1 MKQYK
6 KYLIRPTDQFDVNN
20 FPAVAD
26 EVRSI
31 NEKINRH
38 HSSLKI
44 EILISFL
51 KDHSLEEDW
60 ISANPG
66 LTEFIT
72 AGALST
78 GDIEALFDSSKNNPA
93 FREEFEKYLLKE
105 FIEHKTNEPRGLRA
119 LTKPLY

>member
-1 MKQYK
+1 MKQYN
-6 KYLIRPTDQFDVNN
+6 KYLIRPTDQFDVYN

-31 NEKINRH
+31 NEKINNY
-38 HSSLKI
+38 SPSLKV

-51 KDHSLEEDW
+51 KDHSLDEDW

-72 AGALST
+72 SGTLLT
-78 GDIEALFDSSKNNPA
+78 GGIEALFDSSKNNPA
-93 FREEFEKYLLKE
+93 FSEEFEKYLIKE
-105 FIEHKTNEPRGLRA
+105 FITFRPAEIAE
-119 LTKPLY
+119 

>member
-6 KYLIRPTDQFDVNN
+6 KYLIRLTDLFDVNN

-31 NEKINRH
+31 KEKITNKPP
-38 HSSLKI
+38 SLKI

-72 AGALST
+72 SGVLFT
-78 GDIEALFDSSKNNPA
+78 GDIEALFDSSKNNPT
-93 FREEFEKYLLKE
+93 FRDEFEKFLRKE
-105 FIEHKTNEPRGLRA
+105 FITFRPTEIIE
-119 LTKPLY
+119 